1 MLQSLCP
8 TMDWYS
14 MTAFQ
19 VRVAVV
25 GGGTGE
31 ALAAAG
37 ITPGFT
43 ATKVSCLGS
52 HPGVTAPGG
61 LWLCRLQPSTL
72 LGGQLSLRVFCS
84 TAHMCYNADDAHT
97 ICVSSTGPTL
107 PCAQPGTSPL
117 HCPSSL

>member
-1 MLQSLCP
+1 
-8 TMDWYS
+8 MDWYS

-43 ATKVSCLGS
+43 ATKVSCLGQS
-52 HPGVTAPGG
+52 RWGD
-61 LWLCRLQPSTL
+61 CR
-72 LGGQLSLRVFCS
+72 R
-84 TAHMCYNADDAHT
+84 
-97 ICVSSTGPTL
+97 GPVAL
-107 PCAQPGTSPL
+107 
-117 HCPSSL
+117 